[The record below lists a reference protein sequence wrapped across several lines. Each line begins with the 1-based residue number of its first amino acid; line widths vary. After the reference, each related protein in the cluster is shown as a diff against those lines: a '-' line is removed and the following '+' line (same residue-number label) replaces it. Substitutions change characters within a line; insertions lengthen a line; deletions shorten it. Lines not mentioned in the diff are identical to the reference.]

1 MSAEVGGEEY
11 MSGPGGTMYDVDIGS
26 VTKRGPEVGGG
37 PFSQPHSGSRVVLQR
52 LDVLEPL
59 EDNTLDMGL

>member
-1 MSAEVGGEEY
+1 
-11 MSGPGGTMYDVDIGS
+11 MSGPGGTMHNVDIGS
-26 VTKRGPEVGGG
+26 VTKRGPEVGGE